1 MRIGTRLAL
10 ATLPMSAALLSP
22 AAAWAWP
29 RPDSGDP
36 FTMTVDDV
44 GCRSGRVAVTLH
56 NQTRQLVRFDL
67 RADSTS
73 VATGSIP
80 ARKSVVR
87 HVAVNKG
94 STAEIE
100 AYSVTDHD
108 PDTLIDSTRAENDC
122 PWGHRRGHLPFTGPP
137 ADLMGKLA
145 TAGGLVVMGGI
156 LWWYGSIWPRS
167 SPESWTR
174 PAS

>member
-1 MRIGTRLAL
+1 MRIGTRLVL
-10 ATLPMSAALLSP
+10 AALPVGAWLLLP
-22 AAAWAWP
+22 AAAHAWP
-29 RPDSGDP
+29 RPDPGDP

-67 RADSTS
+67 KSDGTSTAS
-73 VATGSIP
+73 GSIP
-80 ARKSVVR
+80 ARKTVVR
-87 HVAVNKG
+87 QVAVDKG
-94 STAEIE
+94 SRSEIE
-100 AYSVTDHD
+100 AYSVSDDH
-108 PDTLIDSTRAENDC
+108 PETLIDSTRVENDC
-122 PWGHRRGHLPFTGPP
+122 PWGHGRHGHLPYTGPP

-167 SPESWTR
+167 ST
-174 PAS
+174 

>member
-10 ATLPMSAALLSP
+10 ATLPMSAALLFP
-22 AAAWAWP
+22 TAAAWAWP
-29 RPDSGDP
+29 RPDAGDP

-44 GCRSGRVAVTLH
+44 GCRSGRVAVTLR

-67 RADSTS
+67 QADAVS

-80 ARKSVVR
+80 ARKTIVR
-87 HVAVNKG
+87 QVPVDRG
-94 STAEIE
+94 SRAEIE
-100 AYSVTDHD
+100 AYSVAEHH
-108 PDTLIDSTRAENDC
+108 PDTLIDSTSVENDC
-122 PWGHRRGHLPFTGPP
+122 PWGHARHGRLPYTGPP

-156 LWWYGSIWPRS
+156 LWWYGSIWPRA
-167 SPESWTR
+167 
-174 PAS
+174 AS

>member
-10 ATLPMSAALLSP
+10 IALPVGAALLLP
-22 AAAWAWP
+22 GTAWAWP

-67 RADSTS
+67 QADGSS

-80 ARKSVVR
+80 ARKTIVR
-87 HVAVNKG
+87 HVPVSKG
-94 STAEIE
+94 SRAEIE
-100 AYSVTDHD
+100 AYSVVDAQA
-108 PDTLIDSTRAENDC
+108 DTLIDSTHAENDC
-122 PWGHRRGHLPFTGPP
+122 PWGRSHGHLPLTGPP

-156 LWWYGSIWPRS
+156 FWWYGSIWPRS
-167 SPESWTR
+167 AP
-174 PAS
+174 